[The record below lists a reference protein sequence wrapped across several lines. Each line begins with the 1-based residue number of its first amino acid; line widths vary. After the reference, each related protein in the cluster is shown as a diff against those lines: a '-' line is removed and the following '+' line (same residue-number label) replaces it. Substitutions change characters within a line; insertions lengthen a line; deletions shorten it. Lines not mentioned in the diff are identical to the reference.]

1 MTPFELFIVQYG
13 NYPLKIMSSKKKAKT
28 KQNKAKKKKKKTDI
42 EKESYSSFDNYYFW
56 NKLVS
61 AKKGI

>member
-28 KQNKAKKKKKKTDI
+28 KQNKAKKKKTDI

>member
-28 KQNKAKKKKKKTDI
+28 KQNKAKKKKKTDI
-42 EKESYSSFDNYYFW
+42 EEESYSSFDNYYFW

>member
-28 KQNKAKKKKKKTDI
+28 KQNKAKRKTTDI
-42 EKESYSSFDNYYFW
+42 EKESYSSFYNYYFW

-61 AKKGI
+61 AKKGIYH

>member
-28 KQNKAKKKKKKTDI
+28 KQNKAKKKTDI

>member
-28 KQNKAKKKKKKTDI
+28 KQNKAKKTKKTDI

>member
-13 NYPLKIMSSKKKAKT
+13 NYPMNIMSSKKKAKT
-28 KQNKAKKKKKKTDI
+28 KQNKAKKKKKTDI